1 MRTHT
6 RARAQ
11 DMVEVNPSLAPGD
24 VETADMASKLIGAAM
39 GDTIL

>member
-1 MRTHT
+1 MSEKC
-6 RARAQ
+6 AQ

-24 VETADMASKLIGAAM
+24 VETATMASKLIGAAM